1 MLIANL
7 KSLYN
12 NIRNNAL
19 VYFFSFLLMP
29 LGLSIVM
36 FKTQSSM
43 MSGKIKIT
51 PISINIVDEDRSASS
66 SLLVES
72 FKQEDSKK
80 YFILKEDGDF
90 KLTIATGFEDLLLE
104 ENRLKLVVET
114 EGNSPSI
121 YDEEFLKTYLDSLG
135 RSILNE
141 VYKGKLIANMEDQEA
156 SLKLLEELNEIE
168 SGIDIGKENIL
179 KEEKIAFNEYNGIT
193 MIQYIFIT
201 FLMSAVL
208 GNKKL
213 KETTGLDLRIASL
226 PVDPFK
232 FQMSELVAGSINMFL
247 FSALYIVVCRFI
259 GMGFSKN
266 LFENLLLSFIISF
279 TTASLAQVLINIR
292 VGIATLISYIIL
304 YSQLVLGGMIGPVN
318 KLFENTIMEKFTGLN
333 LNTIFINP
341 FMDLGNEIF
350 SIRSLL
356 ANLIVIFFSIV
367 ILYILLAYKNLR
379 RARNEIAK

>member
-1 MLIANL
+1 MTIAN
-7 KSLYN
+7 
-12 NIRNNAL
+12 
-19 VYFFSFLLMP
+19 
-29 LGLSIVM
+29 
-36 FKTQSSM
+36 
-43 MSGKIKIT
+43 
-51 PISINIVDEDRSASS
+51 
-66 SLLVES
+66 
-72 FKQEDSKK
+72 
-80 YFILKEDGDF
+80 
-90 KLTIATGFEDLLLE
+90 GFEDLLLE
-104 ENRLKLVVET
+104 ENRLNLVVET